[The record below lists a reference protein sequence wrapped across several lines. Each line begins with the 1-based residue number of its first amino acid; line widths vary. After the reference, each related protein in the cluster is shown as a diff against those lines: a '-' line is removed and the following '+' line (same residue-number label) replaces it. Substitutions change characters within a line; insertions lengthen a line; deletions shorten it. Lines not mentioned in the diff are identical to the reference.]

1 MKKSLLM
8 KTMLLLFA
16 LIAGSTSSW
25 ADTVTF
31 DATKDVDAD
40 AQSYQTTEKTYTAT
54 DGSIWKA
61 NGYGATKNT
70 SLVIGKGGANY
81 LLTPNV
87 SGNISTVAVTW
98 SGNTSYYLAL
108 QTTEGTELE
117 AKKNPSSQTTQTFV
131 VTGSYSQLKLVGR
144 RASGTSNAAATI
156 TKVVV
161 TYSSGVGPTTYSV
174 FYDGNG
180 AKSGTVPTDENA
192 YLSGDEVTVLGNTGC
207 LEKPSFTFVGWNTKN
222 DGTGT
227 DYSAGDKFNITAN
240 TTLYAKWNF
249 AITDGIFDFENAGMQ
264 EPLVDY
270 GSDVPLSTGD
280 YVESEKTWTAGNV
293 TMVTGGKYRWWNA
306 DKSLRFYSNT
316 PQSYLKVSVPNDY
329 VVTKVVFEGGS
340 GFTPSSGTLTS
351 GTWRGSAQE
360 VTFTY
365 NASSSINVRKITVTY
380 MTKNLTETVQSY
392 GWASYVTPAAV
403 EFPANTA
410 YVVTAASVSTG
421 LTLEAVTQV
430 PDNTPVL
437 LKGAGSKNITVIA
450 SATAPETNLL
460 KVSPGSIADGKY
472 AYVLAK
478 NGTGACFKQWTGDA
492 SVLKGRVVL
501 LLDEAASA
509 RAIFEL
515 DDETTAI
522 NNLIPSISK
531 GEGAWYDLQGRK
543 VAQPSKGLY
552 IVNGKKII
560 IK

>member
-1 MKKSLLM
+1 M

-61 NGYGATKNT
+61 NGYGAKKNT
-70 SLVIGKGGANY
+70 HLVIGKGGANY

-306 DKSLRFYSNT
+306 DKTLRFYSNT

-365 NASSSINVRKITVTY
+365 NASSSINVKKITVTY
-380 MTKNLTETVQSY
+380 MTENLTETVQSY

-403 EFPANTA
+403 GFPANTA
-410 YVVTAASVSTG
+410 YVVTDASVSTG

-430 PDNTPVL
+430 PERTPVL
-437 LKGAGSKNITVIA
+437 LKGAGSKDITVIA
-450 SATAPETNLL
+450 SASAPATNLL
-460 KVSPGSIADGKY
+460 SVSSGTIPDGKY

-478 NGTGACFKQWTGDA
+478 NGEGACFKQWTGA
-492 SVLKGRVVL
+492 MSSLNGRVMLV
-501 LLDEAASA
+501 LDEAVATA
-509 RAIFEL
+509 RAMFNL
-515 DDETTAI
+515 DDDVTAI
-522 NNLIPSISK
+522 ETVKAQNVENGQYFNLA
-531 GEGAWYDLQGRK
+531 GQR
-543 VAQPSKGLY
+543 VAQPTKGLY
-552 IVNGKKII
+552 IVNGKKVI